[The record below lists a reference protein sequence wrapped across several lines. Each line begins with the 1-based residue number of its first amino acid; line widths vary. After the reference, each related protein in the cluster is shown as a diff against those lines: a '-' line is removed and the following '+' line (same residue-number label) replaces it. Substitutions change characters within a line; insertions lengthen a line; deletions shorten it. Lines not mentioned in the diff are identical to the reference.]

1 MNIFSSI
8 PDILKTIDYTPY
20 INEAVN
26 VVMLTAALFFLFPKC
41 KVPRKYAFIPFYR
54 YFKLSQCADRE
65 EDGRPAIFYEIL
77 TMMLTA
83 ALRISSAIGSKSEM
97 VFTMLVIVC
106 GITGFIYKIRIF
118 FGLCSVFGMKK
129 IWVIPWFIQE
139 WIPLFFMGCLKRY
152 QSTIEVRSRAA
163 GLSNVNTAVLPEGL
177 NIDIKSRKAGSFLK
191 RRTLLKDIH
200 LSIEP
205 GNMVLLLGGS
215 GAGKST
221 FVNAVTGYEKAD
233 AHITLKE
240 KDVYKTY
247 DEVKYEIGLVPQ
259 QELMRYND
267 TIYHTVADSA
277 LLRMPIDVGY
287 REREDS
293 ISKVLKQ
300 FGLDTIRDHIVG
312 LQSGGQKKRI
322 SIAMEYIS
330 NPFLFVLDEP
340 DSGLD
345 GILARNL
352 MQRLHDI
359 SREGKIVIVITH
371 TPDRVVDLF
380 DKVIVL
386 AKDADRTGR
395 LAFYGSIDEARKFFE
410 RDTMED
416 IVRSINLK
424 EEGGDG
430 RADELIEKFEEVRH
444 AAE

>member
-1 MNIFSSI
+1 MNTAGFF
-8 PDILKTIDYTPY
+8 DNYRY
-20 INEAVN
+20 IEMAIKAI
-26 VVMLTAALFFLFPKC
+26 MLTVALWKLFPKC
-41 KVPRKYAFIPFYR
+41 KVPRYYAFIPYYR
-54 YFKLSQCADRE
+54 YYKLSQCADRE
-65 EDGRPAIFYEIL
+65 EDGRSVFFYEIL
-77 TMMLTA
+77 TTIFTVILEVSKA
-83 ALRISSAIGSKSEM
+83 KESHFSLIISLIVM
-97 VFTMLVIVC
+97 VC
-106 GITGFIYKIRIF
+106 GVTSLIYMIRVF
-118 FGLCSVFGMKK
+118 FGLCNVFGMRKR
-129 IWVIPWFIQE
+129 WVVLWLIQE
-139 WIPLFFMGCLKRY
+139 WIPIMVMGCSKKY
-152 QSTIEVRSRAA
+152 QSTLEVRDTAA
-163 GLSNVNTAVLPEGL
+163 SLYKTKTEVLPEGL
-177 NIDIKSRKAGSFLK
+177 NIDIKSRTAGTLLH
-191 RRTLLKDIH
+191 RRTLLRDIH

-221 FVNAVTGYEKAD
+221 FVNAITGYEKAD

-247 DEVKYEIGLVPQ
+247 DEVKYDIGLVPQ
-259 QELMRYND
+259 QELMRNND

-277 LLRMPIDVGY
+277 ILRLPIDVK
-287 REREDS
+287 RNEREEG
-293 ISKVLKQ
+293 ISRVLKA

-352 MQRLHDI
+352 MQSLHDI

-371 TPDRVVDLF
+371 TPDRVIDLF

-386 AKDADRTGR
+386 AKDANRTGR
-395 LAFYGSIDEARKFFE
+395 LAFYGSVDEARKFFE
-410 RDTMED
+410 RDSMED

-424 EEGGDG
+424 EEGGEG
-430 RADELIEKFEEVRH
+430 RADELIERFEEVRH

>member
-1 MNIFSSI
+1 MNTAGFF
-8 PDILKTIDYTPY
+8 DNYRY
-20 INEAVN
+20 IEMAIKAI
-26 VVMLTAALFFLFPKC
+26 MLTVALWKLFPKC
-41 KVPRKYAFIPFYR
+41 KVPRYYAFIPYYR
-54 YFKLSQCADRE
+54 YYKLSQCADRE
-65 EDGRPAIFYEIL
+65 EEGRSVFFYEIL
-77 TMMLTA
+77 TTIFTVILEVSKAKELHFSLM
-83 ALRISSAIGSKSEM
+83 ISLIVM
-97 VFTMLVIVC
+97 VC
-106 GITGFIYKIRIF
+106 GVTSLIYMIRVF
-118 FGLCSVFGMKK
+118 FGLCNVFGMRKR
-129 IWVIPWFIQE
+129 WVVLWLIQE
-139 WIPLFFMGCLKRY
+139 WIPIMVMGCSKKY
-152 QSTIEVRSRAA
+152 QSTLEVRDTAA
-163 GLSNVNTAVLPEGL
+163 SLYKTKTEVLPEGL
-177 NIDIKSRKAGSFLK
+177 NIDIKSRTAGTLLH
-191 RRTLLKDIH
+191 RRTLLRDIH

-221 FVNAVTGYEKAD
+221 FVNAITGYEKAD

-247 DEVKYEIGLVPQ
+247 DEVKYDIGLVPQ
-259 QELMRYND
+259 QELMRNND

-277 LLRMPIDVGY
+277 ILRLPIDVK
-287 REREDS
+287 RNEREEG
-293 ISKVLKQ
+293 ISRVLKA

-352 MQRLHDI
+352 MQSLHDI

-371 TPDRVVDLF
+371 TPDRVIDLF

-386 AKDADRTGR
+386 AKDANRTGR
-395 LAFYGSIDEARKFFE
+395 LAFYGSVDEARKFFE
-410 RDTMED
+410 RDSMED

-424 EEGGDG
+424 EEGGEG
-430 RADELIEKFEEVRH
+430 RADELIERFEEVRH

>member
-1 MNIFSSI
+1 MNTAGFF
-8 PDILKTIDYTPY
+8 DNYRY
-20 INEAVN
+20 IEMAIKAI
-26 VVMLTAALFFLFPKC
+26 MLTVALWKLFPKC
-41 KVPRKYAFIPFYR
+41 KVPRYYAFIPYYR
-54 YFKLSQCADRE
+54 YYKLSQCADRE
-65 EDGRPAIFYEIL
+65 EDGRSVFFYEIL
-77 TMMLTA
+77 TTIFTVILEVSKA
-83 ALRISSAIGSKSEM
+83 KESHFSLIISLIVM
-97 VFTMLVIVC
+97 VC
-106 GITGFIYKIRIF
+106 GVTSLVYMIRVF
-118 FGLCSVFGMKK
+118 FGLCNVFGMRKR
-129 IWVIPWFIQE
+129 WVVLWLIQE
-139 WIPLFFMGCLKRY
+139 WIPIMVMGCSKKY
-152 QSTIEVRSRAA
+152 QSTLEVRDTAA
-163 GLSNVNTAVLPEGL
+163 SLYKTKTEVLPEGL
-177 NIDIKSRKAGSFLK
+177 NIDIKSRTAGTLLH
-191 RRTLLKDIH
+191 RRTLLRDIH

-221 FVNAVTGYEKAD
+221 FVNAITGYEKAD

-247 DEVKYEIGLVPQ
+247 DEVKYDIGLVPQ
-259 QELMRYND
+259 QELMRNND

-277 LLRMPIDVGY
+277 ILRLPIDVK
-287 REREDS
+287 RNEREEG
-293 ISKVLKQ
+293 ISRVLKA

-352 MQRLHDI
+352 MQSLHDI

-371 TPDRVVDLF
+371 TPDRVIDLF

-386 AKDADRTGR
+386 AKDANRTGR
-395 LAFYGSIDEARKFFE
+395 LAFYGSVDEARKFFE
-410 RDTMED
+410 RDSMED

-424 EEGGDG
+424 EEGGEG
-430 RADELIEKFEEVRH
+430 RADELIERFEEVRH